1 MTDNL
6 QPAFDK
12 LRAAAEGLAEVV
24 EGTSYGTPSL
34 HVRKKFLCRV
44 KDADTVAV
52 MCALEEKEML
62 MEADPHLYFETAHY
76 KGWPA
81 MLVRVH
87 DIPLDQLR
95 TRLERAWLMQA
106 PKVGSRRGKRQAERP
121 GRQGEEA

>member
-1 MTDNL
+1 MADDL

-12 LRAAAEGLAEVV
+12 LLIAAEGLAEVV
-24 EGTSYGTPSL
+24 AGTSYGTPSL

-76 KGWPA
+76 KGWPVV
-81 MLVRVH
+81 LVRVH

-95 TRLERAWLMQA
+95 SRLDRAWLMQA
-106 PKVGSRRGKRQAERP
+106 PRSLLKTRQA
-121 GRQGEEA
+121 AH

>member
-1 MTDNL
+1 MADNL

-12 LRAAAEGLAEVV
+12 LRAAAEELAEVV
-24 EGTSYGTPSL
+24 EGMSYGTPSL

-106 PKVGSRRGKRQAERP
+106 PKSLVKARQAT
-121 GRQGEEA
+121 G